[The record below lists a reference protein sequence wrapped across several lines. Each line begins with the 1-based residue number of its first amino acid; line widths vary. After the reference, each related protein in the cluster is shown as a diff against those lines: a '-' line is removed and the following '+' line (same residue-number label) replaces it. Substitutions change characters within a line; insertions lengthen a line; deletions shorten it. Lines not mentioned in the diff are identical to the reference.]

1 MERKVN
7 INVITYQ
14 SEKAY
19 ENIWLARELIPNAVD
34 FIVPEEIQY
43 ISEKYSENILNIIW
57 LFFELKYPYTEDW
70 RENL

>member
-1 MERKVN
+1 MN